1 MNAVHESARPR
12 ASLSLDLDN
21 LWAYLRTRGDQSW
34 RAMPSFFDLA
44 IPRLRDFFAASE
56 WSITIFAVGQDLEL
70 TGHRALFESLVGAG
84 HEIGN
89 HSYTHRIDFHRL
101 DSEAVVAELAT
112 TERLLESVG
121 ASRPSGFRGPSFR
134 LSPTVIEVLAA
145 RGYAYDASTFP
156 TFVGPLAR
164 RYLGKKPGT
173 SPAPDGDHDGVFG
186 GWRDGLRPLKPY
198 RWRCGGRTVVEIPV
212 TTFPLARTPIHFTY
226 INFIADKSPCAAEAY
241 FAAALMACRLTG
253 TAPSLLLHAT
263 DFIGSDDS
271 ACPRFLPGMM
281 RKSEE
286 KIAFLRQLLHRY
298 YDEFEVMPLAGFAAQ
313 PDIAAASRQID
324 SALAG

>member
-1 MNAVHESARPR
+1 MNAAHKTTQPR

-21 LWAYLRTRGDQSW
+21 LWAYLRTRGDQNW
-34 RAMPSFFDLA
+34 HAMPSFFDLA
-44 IPRLRDFFAASE
+44 IPRLREFFAAQE
-56 WSITIFAVGQDLEL
+56 WLITIFVVGQDLEL
-70 TGHRALFESLVGAG
+70 TGHRALFESLVSAG

-101 DSEAVVAELAT
+101 DTEAVVAELAT

-134 LSPTVIEVLAA
+134 LSPAVIEVLAA
-145 RGYAYDASTFP
+145 RGYTYDASTFP
-156 TFVGPLAR
+156 TVVGPLAR
-164 RYLGKKPGT
+164 RYLAKRSKT
-173 SPAPDGDHDGVFG
+173 TPAPDQDHDGVFG
-186 GWRDGLRPLKPY
+186 SWRDGLRPLKPY
-198 RWRCGGRTVVEIPV
+198 RWRSGDCTVMEIPV
-212 TTFPLARTPIHFTY
+212 TTFPFARTPIHFTY
-226 INFIADKSPCAAEAY
+226 INFIADKSPRSAEAY

-271 ACPRFLPGMM
+271 ACPRFLPGMK
-281 RKSEE
+281 RTSGA
-286 KIAFLRQLLHRY
+286 KIAFLRQLLQRY
-298 YDEFEVMPLAGFAAQ
+298 YDQFDVMPLASFAAQ
-313 PDIAAASRQID
+313 SANAADSRQID